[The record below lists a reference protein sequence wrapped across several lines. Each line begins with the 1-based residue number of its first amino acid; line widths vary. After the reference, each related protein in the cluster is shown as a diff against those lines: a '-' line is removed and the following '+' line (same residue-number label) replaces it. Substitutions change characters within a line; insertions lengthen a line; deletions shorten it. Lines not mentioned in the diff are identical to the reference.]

1 MTADA
6 VQGLEDY
13 SHVWNVFVFHL
24 NTVSKKKKNSNN
36 QSNSVPSKIA
46 PPALGGTKVGVLAS
60 RSPHR
65 FNPIGMTLAKL
76 ERIETKR
83 IYNQNDLEDYTDAG
97 VNSENNN
104 PRDNR
109 KKKKTKASQLVT
121 SLYLSGLDL
130 VDGTPVL
137 DIKPYVATYDAPPAV
152 SGAVTAAAPIT
163 TLDGRDHGEDANTSD
178 GVDTL
183 QSKKKRRRKIILLT
197 KATRKTIL
205 TKMVARTR
213 ALIVDFRKGLEQG

>member
-1 MTADA
+1 MC
-6 VQGLEDY
+6 LRK
-13 SHVWNVFVFHL
+13 L
-24 NTVSKKKKNSNN
+24 
-36 QSNSVPSKIA
+36 P

-183 QSKKKRRRKIILLT
+183 QSKKKKNN
-197 KATRKTIL
+197 TINESNEENYIDQDGGKN
-205 TKMVARTR
+205 TCTYCR
-213 ALIVDFRKGLEQG
+213 F